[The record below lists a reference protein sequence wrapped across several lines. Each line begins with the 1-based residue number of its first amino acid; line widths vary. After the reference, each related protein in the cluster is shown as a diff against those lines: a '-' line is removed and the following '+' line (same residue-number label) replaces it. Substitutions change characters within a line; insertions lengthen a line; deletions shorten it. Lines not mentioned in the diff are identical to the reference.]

1 MASLSDLSLKYRF
14 FMRTYR
20 YRKVDWKPG
29 SRLAKPLSQA
39 RLALVTTAGF
49 YRPEQAP
56 FDESIRGG
64 DCSFR
69 ILPEHTV
76 LDTLLVGQKSEA
88 FDPSGLK
95 QDKNLAFPLQRFK
108 ELEKVGMIGR
118 VNERHVSFMGS
129 ITAPG
134 RLIRETGPEAVRILA
149 EDQVD
154 AVFLTPV

>member
-1 MASLSDLSLKYRF
+1 MASLSDLSWKYRI

-20 YRKVDWKPG
+20 YRTVNWRPG
-29 SRLAKPLSQA
+29 SRLAKPLSDA

-49 YRPEQAP
+49 YQPEQAP
-56 FDESIRGG
+56 FDGSIRGG

-69 ILPEHTV
+69 ILPVQTE
-76 LDTLLVGQKSEA
+76 LDALLLGQKSEA
-88 FDPSGLK
+88 FDPSGLR

-108 ELEKVGMIGR
+108 ELEEVGTIGR
-118 VNERHVSFMGS
+118 LNDRHLSFMGS